1 MLNRNPLPESV
12 RAAAISGGAL
22 LIAFLSLGQ
31 MGVSADT
38 LLRRILF
45 PLIALTLILLYH
57 KASWGQRLL
66 IRVSRRHWRHLS
78 FAAGLLLLLLLNGW
92 LLRHFSTLQ
101 WPYLWPRPGL
111 FVAVTACVV
120 AVWFYD
126 QLSSVWAFRVAGLLM
141 VFIGQS
147 YLLHSFQVMWE
158 GLTVTAVI
166 HFVGVL
172 GIFGVMVLNYVNQLL
187 PKNNR
192 VPPTLPAE
200 LPVVAAVI
208 PTYNE
213 PLPIL
218 EKTLLSLLQLDYPRE
233 RLHIVIS
240 DDGHRV
246 EVQRLAQIHNVHYNF
261 GAGRDAKAGNLNS
274 ALNYLAEHCP
284 SARLIMTQDADE
296 VVDPSFL
303 QKTVGYFDDPQ
314 VAFVQTPK
322 DALTPSGDP
331 FGTRDRIFYDRI
343 QPGRN
348 GSGAAFS
355 CGSGVVWRITAVDA
369 IGGFARWNLV
379 EDLTTSY
386 LLHSA
391 GYRSEYHNEI
401 LTIGLAPD
409 DIPNLLKQRGTW
421 AADTWRLFLFKN
433 PLWHPGLSL
442 RQRLQYT
449 ELCFFYVTSVFFVP
463 LVMLVPL
470 FSLATGRFIPIEGAA
485 LFPWMAISFVY
496 YAALA
501 RSQASYLLRMWQYWI
516 GHWPTYTKA
525 LWIALRSRHKKP
537 QYKVTRKTR
546 QGGFYGHLLW
556 PQWLY
561 LAAGTFLCLRAWL
574 WLPEMNRLAMLTNI
588 GIFAFFAAMHGAIIT
603 AAFYGVSLPNW
614 SPPRL
619 LRRTSSLPQ

>member
-1 MLNRNPLPESV
+1 LR
-12 RAAAISGGAL
+12 RAIITAGAL
-22 LIAFLSLGQ
+22 LITFLSLGQ
-31 MGVSADT
+31 MGVDADT

-45 PLIALTLILLYH
+45 PLVTLALIIVYY
-57 KASWGQRLL
+57 KVDSGRRLL
-66 IRVSRRHWRHLS
+66 IRVPRRYQRYVS
-78 FAAGLLLLLLLNGW
+78 FAFCLLLLLLLNGW
-92 LLRHFSTLQ
+92 LLRHFSTLN

-111 FVAVTACVV
+111 FIVLAAFIVV
-120 AVWFYD
+120 VWFYE
-126 QLSSVWAFRVAGLLM
+126 QFSSIWAFRVAGLLM
-141 VFIGQS
+141 IFIGQS
-147 YLLHSFQVMWE
+147 YLLHSFEVTRAE
-158 GLTVTAVI
+158 VTVTAVI
-166 HFVGVL
+166 HLIGVL
-172 GIFGVMVLNYVNQLL
+172 GIFVVMVLNYINQAF
-187 PKNNR
+187 PKNNL
-192 VPPTLPAE
+192 VPPPLPVD

-218 EKTLLSLLQLDYPRE
+218 EKTLLSLLQLDYPKD
-233 RLHIVIS
+233 RLHIIIS

-246 EVQRLAQIHNVHYNF
+246 EAQRLAQAHNVHYNF
-261 GAGRDAKAGNLNS
+261 GARHDAKAGNLNS

-284 SARLIMTQDADE
+284 AASLIMTQDADE

-303 QKTVGYFDDPQ
+303 QKTVGYFNDARI
-314 VAFVQTPK
+314 AFVQTPK
-322 DALTPSGDP
+322 DALAPAGDP

-355 CGSGVVWRITAVDA
+355 CGSGVVWRIAAVHA
-369 IGGFARWNLV
+369 IGGYGRWNLV

-433 PLWHPGLSL
+433 PLWQPGLSL

-449 ELCFFYVTSVFFVP
+449 ELCLFYVTSVFFVP
-463 LVMLVPL
+463 MVMLVPL
-470 FSLATGRFIPIEGAA
+470 LSLATGKFIPIEGAA
-485 LFPWMAISFVY
+485 LFPWMVISFVY
-496 YAALA
+496 YASLS
-501 RSQASYLLRMWQYWI
+501 RSRASYLVRMWQYWI
-516 GHWPTYTKA
+516 GHWPTYSKA

-561 LAAGTFLCLRAWL
+561 ISSGLLLCLRAWF
-574 WLPEMNRLAMLTNI
+574 WQPEMNRLAMVTNV
-588 GIFAFFAAMHGAIIT
+588 GIFAFFALMHGGIIA

-619 LRRTSSLPQ
+619 LRRQATVS